1 MVRNSYPKNPYIRNG
16 KIADLYLSLLR
27 RRWNRLAKV
36 LGLLMGCQI
45 TCPIPSRLFLP
56 HPIGIVVDSTC
67 ILSDDVVLLQQ
78 VTLGSKYPYGRVAD
92 ERVNPTLQQGVYV
105 GPGARVLGPITI
117 GEWSVIGANAVIT
130 RDVPAYSI
138 AVGHN
143 KILDTKTTELELK
156 SVTGENCDGPDV
168 SG

>member
-1 MVRNSYPKNPYIRNG
+1 M
-16 KIADLYLSLLR
+16 
-27 RRWNRLAKV
+27 

-78 VTLGSKYPYGRVAD
+78 VTLGSKYPYGRVAN
-92 ERVNPTLQQGVYV
+92 ERVNPTLKQGVYV

-130 RDVPAYSI
+130 QDVPAYSI
-138 AVGHN
+138 AVGHKN
-143 KILDTKTTELELK
+143 FLRKRPTGLGKLKLGKIEIDI
-156 SVTGENCDGPDV
+156 N
-168 SG
+168 